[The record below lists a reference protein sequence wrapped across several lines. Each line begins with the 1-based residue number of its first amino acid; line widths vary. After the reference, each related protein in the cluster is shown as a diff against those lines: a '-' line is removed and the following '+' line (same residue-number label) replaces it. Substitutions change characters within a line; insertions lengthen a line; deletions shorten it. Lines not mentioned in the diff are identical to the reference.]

1 MGISGNFLTSLK
13 KVGKFKTYRFPLRQH
28 RNESLSQSIH
38 LSQIIPNESQQL
50 EILDDKN

>member
-13 KVGKFKTYRFPLRQH
+13 KVGK
-28 RNESLSQSIH
+28 NSLSLPLKTAQKRIPVTSIH